1 MVDGLLGS
9 TQNFVYLYKAQAQV
23 IVLLEAQKL
32 ESSER
37 NKRLKF
43 TSRVLNFFRGKE
55 EEAKRRNW
63 IISAF
68 PDDEL
73 SLLAKKIK

>member
-55 EEAKRRNW
+55 EEAKRRN
-63 IISAF
+63 
-68 PDDEL
+68 
-73 SLLAKKIK
+73 